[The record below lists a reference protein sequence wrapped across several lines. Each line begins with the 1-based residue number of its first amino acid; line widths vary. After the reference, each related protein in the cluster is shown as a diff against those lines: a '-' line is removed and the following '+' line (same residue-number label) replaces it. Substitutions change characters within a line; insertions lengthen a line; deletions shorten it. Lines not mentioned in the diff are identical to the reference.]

1 MKKLQVHPIAK
12 YNLEKPI
19 NGTPRAP
26 SIVSDIPDNKNLRK
40 ALEARIEREVPLS
53 LLKQPA
59 KRAPNGAIYHDFYPT
74 EIQKRMVWQMA
85 AMGASQQII
94 RLAVIDPA
102 TRQPVQDKCLIAHF
116 GDIMRHARE
125 QANFTVALKIYELAI
140 GQDAHYDN
148 EGNLVQP
155 SAPPNFDA
163 LKWWDRTRGEAR
175 KLLDLRTIRQTE
187 QASNTVTLVIEGS

>member
-19 NGTPRAP
+19 NADQGRAP
-26 SIVSDIPDNKNLRK
+26 SIVSPNNKNLHR
-40 ALEARIEREVPLS
+40 ALEERIEREVPS
-53 LLKQPA
+53 DLLNRPP
-59 KRAPNGAIYHDFYPT
+59 KRAPNGAIYRSFYPT

-85 AMGASQQII
+85 AMGASQHII
-94 RLAVIDPA
+94 QLAVIDPE
-102 TRQPVQDKCLIAHF
+102 TMKPVPDQCLVAHF

-155 SAPPNFDA
+155 SSPPNFDA

-187 QASNTVTLVIEGS
+187 QTSNTVTLVIEGS